1 MSSQENLKQFANIKV
16 IGVGGGGGNA
26 VNRMVAAGVQ
36 GVEFWAVN
44 TDIQALNVSLADQK
58 VQIGAKLTKGLGGGA
73 VPSIGEQSAKESK
86 EDLDTMIEQAD
97 MVFVTAGMGGG
108 TGTGASP
115 IVARM
120 AKDMGALTVAVV
132 TKPFKFEGPVRSRQA
147 EEGIDSLRQHVDA
160 MIIIPNDQ
168 LLSVVEKMTSM
179 VEAFKIADDVL
190 RQGVQGIADLITIP
204 GLINLDFADVKTVM
218 KDSGSAMMGI
228 GRAGGEGRAIEAAK
242 QAIAS
247 PLLEE
252 TIDGATGV
260 ILNITG
266 GENLSLH
273 EVHEAADVI
282 YASVDPNANILFGSV
297 VDETLKDDIVITV
310 IATGFNRNEPLS
322 KLQTNLSLEEDNL
335 TTSLTT
341 PTPEASDVPAYTTPS
356 YTTASYAPTVSAKP
370 TPAPVLEP
378 EAPSLSPYS
387 MPANPLDASPLS
399 GDNSLLSPQ
408 STPLTAP
415 APTGS
420 GFSSSYEDNR
430 TVSPLAGS
438 AFSFDTPTSES
449 SLIPDYTPAP
459 EPAATPYFEMPS
471 TLNAEE
477 TSFAETTPSP
487 TYETYKAPEPTYTA
501 PEQPTPVEQTVA
513 TPAAKEADD
522 VDEFDLDVPA
532 FLRNIN

>member
-86 EDLDTMIEQAD
+86 EDLDSMIEQAD
-97 MVFVTAGMGGG
+97 MVFITAGMGGG

-132 TKPFKFEGPVRSRQA
+132 TRPFKFEGPVRRRQA
-147 EEGIDSLRQHVDA
+147 EEGIESLRQHVDA

-179 VEAFKIADDVL
+179 VDAFKIADDVL

-228 GRAGGEGRAIEAAK
+228 GRASGEGRAIEAAK

-282 YASVDPNANILFGSV
+282 YSSVDPNANILFGSV
-297 VDETLKDDIVITV
+297 VDDSLKDDIVITV

-322 KLQTNLSLEEDNL
+322 RLQTNLSLENDPSPPPPS
-335 TTSLTT
+335 TSKSSYGLG
-341 PTPEASDVPAYTTPS
+341 DTPS
-356 YTTASYAPTVSAKP
+356 YVTPTYTPTASSPPFLQPDLEPIAEETN
-370 TPAPVLEP
+370 PAPVNELFQP
-378 EAPSLSPYS
+378 EVVPS
-387 MPANPLDASPLS
+387 
-399 GDNSLLSPQ
+399 Q
-408 STPLTAP
+408 
-415 APTGS
+415 TGS
-420 GFSSSYEDNR
+420 GFNASYTEEAPAPSPSSILE
-430 TVSPLAGS
+430 G
-438 AFSFDTPTSES
+438 FSFDPPSSPSELHAEGAS
-449 SLIPDYTPAP
+449 FSTAAPVYVEEKPAV
-459 EPAATPYFEMPS
+459 AAPLPQI
-471 TLNAEE
+471 NKEE
-477 TSFAETTPSP
+477 T
-487 TYETYKAPEPTYTA
+487 
-501 PEQPTPVEQTVA
+501 
-513 TPAAKEADD
+513 KEAPASDE

-532 FLRNIN
+532 FLRNIS